1 MKALWKI
8 APVVVAVGMFAAAGP
23 MTLPAV
29 AMPMVMQG
37 PPPGPGGWEA
47 PPREFRE
54 IERRGF
60 HDGVEGARKDF
71 GNHRRPDVHNRDE
84 YRNPPVHGADRRAY
98 RRAFE
103 RGYQA
108 GVEHIYNGR

>member
-8 APVVVAVGMFAAAGP
+8 APVLMAAGLFTTAGP
-23 MTLPAV
+23 MALPAV
-29 AMPMVMQG
+29 AMPMVIEGQG
-37 PPPGPGGWEA
+37 PWEA

-60 HDGVEGARKDF
+60 HDGIEGARKDF